1 MSACSWPSAL
11 PAGVTRMTE
20 LSTVQQRLRLKNA
33 YFALKNPTISFR
45 ASGDIPDLAQ
55 TIFEDLVPILKDVEV
70 ELRKHKLQTPQF
82 SRLAQE
88 FRSLMAT
95 SCDETVASNYF
106 VYLTEF
112 FHEERLAKMRNA
124 VSSLAIYLDES
135 TDLSSTAHGLLC
147 ATFFD
152 EDLKFRDELID
163 IFDVSEEG
171 AMVGASLEDKVYKIL
186 NTAKL
191 VEYVDASFV
200 DGASNVSDY
209 PQRGYMHSYTA
220 LQKKHFAKL
229 NTSAPCGQS
238 PPSTKILIT
247 WWCLAHRFNLALGDV
262 LKSAA
267 CKDAS
272 SS

>member
-1 MSACSWPSAL
+1 
-11 PAGVTRMTE
+11 
-20 LSTVQQRLRLKNA
+20 
-33 YFALKNPTISFR
+33 
-45 ASGDIPDLAQ
+45 
-55 TIFEDLVPILKDVEV
+55 
-70 ELRKHKLQTPQF
+70 
-82 SRLAQE
+82 
-88 FRSLMAT
+88 
-95 SCDETVASNYF
+95 
-106 VYLTEF
+106 
-112 FHEERLAKMRNA
+112 MRNA

-200 DGASNVSDY
+200 DSASNVSDY

-229 NTSAPCGQS
+229 STSAPCGQS

-267 CKDAS
+267 CTDVVKFLRLLVSFCHKSSHKGQLDAAAGKIRDFIDTFS
-272 SS
+272 KSIYHLSYNCRFDPL